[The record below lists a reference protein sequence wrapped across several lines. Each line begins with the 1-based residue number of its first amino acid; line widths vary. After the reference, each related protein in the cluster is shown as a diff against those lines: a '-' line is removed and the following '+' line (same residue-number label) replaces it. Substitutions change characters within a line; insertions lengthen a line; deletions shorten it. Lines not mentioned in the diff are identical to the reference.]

1 MKNSFV
7 MYTEWGERIGQLSL
21 RQKGLLF
28 EAVMQYAAGLPLP
41 QMEGVVKM
49 AFGFMKAQMD
59 RDREKYEKKV
69 EACREAGK
77 KGGRPKKA
85 EKANAC
91 LDNHD
96 NKKCYGVY
104 ENVYLQDDE
113 YAALCADYPNAA
125 QAIDFYST
133 YIKRKGGGD
142 LDHCL
147 ALRGWVF
154 DALRERELK
163 QLELQS
169 REQRAKIKNIGK
181 NPDPKRAEEYE
192 KSMQDSWAIIERELE
207 QDGD

>member
-96 NKKCYGVY
+96 NTHAGIFGQLDSYGGRRFG
-104 ENVYLQDDE
+104 EGRCRRQMG
-113 YAALCADYPNAA
+113 
-125 QAIDFYST
+125 
-133 YIKRKGGGD
+133 KG
-142 LDHCL
+142 
-147 ALRGWVF
+147 
-154 DALRERELK
+154 
-163 QLELQS
+163 
-169 REQRAKIKNIGK
+169 
-181 NPDPKRAEEYE
+181 
-192 KSMQDSWAIIERELE
+192 
-207 QDGD
+207 